1 MSINNSQLQTE
12 FLPVVNEVNNQVIYM
27 DDEDRTYKISN
38 YDQLKENLQNLHEA
52 SLQYIYHEDDR
63 QNVKKLKAEIN
74 KFEKQFKKKIAEEEK
89 YLFGHVQDNKKD
101 IVRLLNSVKSNIEK
115 GIIQED
121 ERYRT
126 EKENYLIDSFNEA
139 KDAYE
144 EIAQSDFQYQDIS
157 KKSWLN
163 RSMSQSKVIEEMNEK
178 ISIIDSV
185 LKELKKMGRESTN
198 KDLILQKL
206 NKEKW
211 NSLATI
217 NTLKKHFDEEEARL
231 ERALKEKEER
241 ERKEQE
247 RLEEKYQEEKIVE
260 TSTLIIAKKDL
271 SRVKAALDRLDINYE
286 LGD

>member
-144 EIAQSDFQYQDIS
+144 EIAQSDFKYQDIS

>member
-1 MSINNSQLQTE
+1 MTVNESQLQTE
-12 FLPVVNEVNNQVIYM
+12 FLPVIDEVNKQVVFL
-27 DDEDRTYKISN
+27 DDEDLQYKISHF
-38 YDQLKENLQNLHEA
+38 DQLKSNLQNLHEA

-74 KFEKQFKKKIAEEEK
+74 KFEKQFKKKISDEEK
-89 YLFGHVQDNKKD
+89 QLFGQVQNDKKE
-101 IVRLLNSVKSNIEK
+101 IVRMLNSVKSNIEK
-115 GIIQED
+115 GIIRED

-126 EKENYLIDSFNEA
+126 EKENYLINAFDEA
-139 KDAYE
+139 KASYDN
-144 EIAQSDFQYQDIS
+144 IAQTDFEYKDIS

-163 RSMSQSKVIEEMNEK
+163 RSMTQAKAIAEMNER

-185 LKELKKMGRESTN
+185 VKELNNMNRESTN
-198 KDLILQKL
+198 KDLIIQKL

-211 NSLATI
+211 NSLETI
-217 NTLKKHFDEEEARL
+217 NTLKSYFDEEDARL

-241 ERKEQE
+241 ERREQE
-247 RLEEKYQEEKIVE
+247 RLEEKYKEEQIVE

>member
-1 MSINNSQLQTE
+1 MSINNNQLQTE

-89 YLFGHVQDNKKD
+89 HLFGHVQDNKKD

-139 KDAYE
+139 KDAYD